1 VVHAP
6 RSRLPAPTV
15 AVVAGVL
22 ATLVLAAEVPLS
34 RRAHVSVVSIVANP
48 FPIAFLVVGVLVA
61 RTRPRNP
68 IGWILLAAAGLIVV
82 QGAAALYSVI
92 DYRNHGGLPG
102 GPVAVLLEPSW
113 APAIVLFA
121 VAIQLFPDGHLA
133 LRRARWFLWTFG
145 AVAAAWVVGAYGLA
159 AVAVIGHSV
168 HVTPGGDLVQVD
180 NPTGSAA
187 WWKYVQIVFF
197 PLFGVNLV
205 LWLASQVPVWRHS
218 TGVRRE
224 QLKCLMAGATI
235 AVVGG
240 GLTISLSGKPGV
252 LGLVA
257 NAGAIGL
264 AALPVSVGIG
274 ITRYR
279 LYEVDR
285 LISRT
290 LSYAILTALLVGI
303 FVGIVVLTS
312 TVLPLASQV
321 GVTASTLAAAALF
334 NPLRLRVQRLVDRR
348 FNRARYDADATVAVF
363 TARLRDAIDLETV
376 QLELA
381 AAVDRA
387 VQPAQLST
395 WIRPAEQRSRS
406 SG

>member
-1 VVHAP
+1 LA
-6 RSRLPAPTV
+6 APTT
-15 AVVAGVL
+15 AVVVGGLTAL
-22 ATLVLAAEVPLS
+22 LLAAEVPLS
-34 RRAHVSVVSIVANP
+34 ERAHSGVLSNVANP
-48 FPIAFLVVGVLVA
+48 FPLAFLIVGVLVA

-68 IGWILLAAAGLIVV
+68 IGWILLAAAVLSVL
-82 QGAAALYSVI
+82 QGAAALYSVV
-92 DYRNHGGLPG
+92 DYRDHGGLPG

-133 LRRARWFLWTFG
+133 MRRGRWFLWIFG
-145 AVAAAWVVGAYGLA
+145 AVAAAWVGGAYILA
-159 AVAVIGHSV
+159 ASHVIEHNV
-168 HVTPGGDLVQVD
+168 HVTSSGDLVQVD

-187 WWKYVQIVFF
+187 WWGYVQIVFF

-205 LWLASQVPVWRHS
+205 LWLASQVPVWRHA

-224 QLKCLMAGATI
+224 QMKCLMGGATI
-235 AVVGG
+235 AVIGG
-240 GLTISLSGKPGV
+240 GLTITLSGQPGF
-252 LGLVA
+252 LGVIA
-257 NAGAIGL
+257 SAGALGL

-290 LSYAILTALLVGI
+290 LSYAILTALLVGV

-312 TVLPLASQV
+312 TVLPLGSPVA
-321 GVTASTLAAAALF
+321 VTASTLAAAALF

-348 FNRARYDADATVAVF
+348 FNRARYDAEATVAVF
-363 TARLRDAIDLETV
+363 TARLRDAIDLDTV
-376 QLELA
+376 QAELA

-387 VQPAQLST
+387 VQPTHLST
-395 WIRPAEQRSRS
+395 WIRPAEQQPR
-406 SG
+406 

>member
-1 VVHAP
+1 
-6 RSRLPAPTV
+6 LPAPTV

-34 RRAHVSVVSIVANP
+34 RRAHVSVVSNVANP

-133 LRRARWFLWTFG
+133 LRRGRWFLWIFG

-159 AVAVIGHSV
+159 AVAVIGHTV
-168 HVTPGGDLVQVD
+168 RVTPGGDLVQVD

-205 LWLASQVPVWRHS
+205 LWLASQVPVWMHS
-218 TGVRRE
+218 TGVRRQ

-235 AVVGG
+235 AVGGG
-240 GLTISLSGKPGV
+240 GLTITLSGKPGV

-257 NAGAIGL
+257 SAGAVGL

-395 WIRPAEQRSRS
+395 WIRPPEQRSRS

>member
-1 VVHAP
+1 MVV
-6 RSRLPAPTV
+6 
-15 AVVAGVL
+15 GVL
-22 ATLVLAAEVPLS
+22 TALLLAAEVPLS
-34 RRAHVSVVSIVANP
+34 ERAHQGVLSNVANP
-48 FPIAFLVVGVLVA
+48 FPLAFLIVGVLVA

-68 IGWILLAAAGLIVV
+68 IGWILLAAAVLSVL

-102 GPVAVLLEPSW
+102 GPVAVILEPSW

-133 LRRARWFLWTFG
+133 LRRGRWFLWVFG
-145 AVAAAWVVGAYGLA
+145 AVAAAWVVGAYVLA
-159 AVAVIGHSV
+159 ATHVIENSV
-168 HVTPGGDLVQVD
+168 HVTSSGDLAQVD

-187 WWKYVQIVFF
+187 WWGYVQIVFF

-205 LWLASQVPVWRHS
+205 LWLASQVPVWRHA

-224 QLKCLMAGATI
+224 QMKCLMAGATI
-235 AVVGG
+235 AVIGG
-240 GLTISLSGKPGV
+240 GLTITLSGQPGL
-252 LGLVA
+252 LGA
-257 NAGAIGL
+257 IAAAGALGL

-279 LYEVDR
+279 LYEIDR

-290 LSYAILTALLVGI
+290 LSYAILTALLVGV

-312 TVLPLASQV
+312 TVLPLGSPVA
-321 GVTASTLAAAALF
+321 VTASTLAAAALF

-348 FNRARYDADATVAVF
+348 FNRARYDAEATVAVF

-376 QLELA
+376 QAELA

-387 VQPAQLST
+387 VQPAHLTT
-395 WIRPAEQRSRS
+395 WIRPAEQQGR
-406 SG
+406 